1 MGAPAGAHG
10 SFGASRGVWLGGGV
24 PTHFCPRKAPRLVA
38 PVDYVWLVGGVPR
51 PKLVW
56 LVLSASSHTGT
67 RTHAHTQARTLAR
80 THARTRV
87 LVCTVFLLYYGPV
100 CTTLSYTCFN
110 FTEATLYVCMYVC
123 MYVTVCIAQIDRPA
137 ATEERAG
144 GEAADL
150 VQGTS

>member
-1 MGAPAGAHG
+1 MGAPSGAHG

-67 RTHAHTQARTLAR
+67 RTHAHTHAR
-80 THARTRV
+80 THARTHTSSC
-87 LVCTVFLLYYGPV
+87 LHGLFFFIT
-100 CTTLSYTCFN
+100 
-110 FTEATLYVCMYVC
+110 ALYVQHCLTHVLTLPKLHCMYVC